1 MKRIQILLLI
11 PLLIWGCKSPKNLIK
26 NGDYDEA
33 VKILVK
39 KLSVNPDK
47 EQNIIYLKQSYV
59 VANQKDSDRIHYLKK
74 TGQPNIW
81 YEVYQHY
88 DKLKNRQDLVKAL
101 PSDVLTQIGFKFI
114 DYDNDVIQAR
124 KKAAVYLYAHA
135 QMLLKKE
142 DRQSALQAY
151 NELIKVTQLYSD
163 YKDVDVLLRKALIL
177 GTNYV
182 LFKMQNKSGV
192 PLPQS
197 FENELMSLSLV
208 DLDRR
213 FLNYDTKEVQG
224 RTYDYTI
231 LANISMINVSPEQL
245 DRDHF
250 TESKKIQDGWKY
262 KYDKDGNIVK
272 DSTGKAIKIPKYK
285 KIECNISEIHQRKT
299 ATISGSVDYINNHTS
314 QLINTTPVSATSV
327 FEHHSAVFN
336 GNLDACSPQTLLLL
350 NTTSVSFPSDAAM
363 ILDAGEK
370 LKSTIKDIIWDDDYL
385 VE

>member
-142 DRQSALQAY
+142 DRQSARQAY

-231 LANISMINVSPEQL
+231 LANISMIDVSPEQL

-327 FEHHSAVFN
+327 FEHYSAIFN
-336 GNLDACSPQTLLLL
+336 GNLDACTPQTLLLL
-350 NTTSVSFPSDAAM
+350 NTTSVSFPSNAAM
-363 ILDAGEK
+363 ILDSGEK

>member
-11 PLLIWGCKSPKNLIK
+11 PLMILGCKSPKNLIK
-26 NGDYDEA
+26 DGNYDEA

-47 EQNIIYLKQSYV
+47 EKNIIYLKQSYKAV
-59 VANQKDSDRIHYLKK
+59 NQKDIDRINYLRK

-101 PSDVLTQIGFKFI
+101 PPDVLSQIGFKSV
-114 DYDNDVIQAR
+114 DYDNDVIEAK
-124 KKAAVYLYAHA
+124 KKAAAYLYAHA

-142 DRQSALQAY
+142 DRQSARQAY
-151 NELIKVTQLYSD
+151 EELLKVSKLYND
-163 YKDVDVLLRKALIL
+163 YKDVDALLRRALVM

-192 PLPQS
+192 LLPLS
-197 FENELMSLSLV
+197 FENELMSISLA
-208 DLDRR
+208 DLDRT
-213 FLNYDTKEVQG
+213 FINYDSKAVKG
-224 RTYDYTI
+224 RNYDY
-231 LANISMINVSPEQL
+231 NIVVNIRVINVSPEQL
-245 DRDHF
+245 DRNHF

-262 KYDKDGNIVK
+262 KYDKDGKIVK

-285 KIECNISEIHQRKT
+285 IIECFITEVHQRKT

-327 FEHHSAVFN
+327 FEHHSAIFN
-336 GNLDACSPQTLLLL
+336 GNLDACTPQTLLML
-350 NTTSVSFPSDAAM
+350 NTTTVPFPSNAAM
-363 ILDAGEK
+363 ILDAGDK

>member
-1 MKRIQILLLI
+1 MKRIWILLLV
-11 PLLIWGCKSPKNLIK
+11 PLLIWACKSPKNLIK
-26 NGDYDEA
+26 NGDYDKA

-47 EQNIIYLKQSYV
+47 EQNIIYLKQSYKA
-59 VANQKDSDRIHYLKK
+59 ANLKDSDRIHYLKK

-101 PSDVLTQIGFKFI
+101 PADVLTQIGFKFI
-114 DYDNDVIQAR
+114 DYDSDVIQAR

-142 DRQSALQAY
+142 DRQSARQAY

-182 LFKMQNKSGV
+182 LFKMHNKSGV

-231 LANISMINVSPEQL
+231 LANIKMIDVSPEQL
-245 DRDHF
+245 DRNHF

-285 KIECNISEIHQRKT
+285 KIECYISEIHQRKT

-327 FEHHSAVFN
+327 FEHHSAIFN
-336 GNLDACSPQTLLLL
+336 GNLDACTPQTLILL

>member
-182 LFKMQNKSGV
+182 LFKMHNKSGV

-231 LANISMINVSPEQL
+231 LANISMIDVSPEQL
-245 DRDHF
+245 DRNHF

-262 KYDKDGNIVK
+262 KYDKDGKIVK

-285 KIECNISEIHQRKT
+285 IIECNISEIHQRKT

-327 FEHHSAVFN
+327 FEHYSAIFN
-336 GNLDACSPQTLLLL
+336 GNLDACTPQTLLLL
-350 NTTSVSFPSDAAM
+350 NTTSVSFPSNVAM

>member
-11 PLLIWGCKSPKNLIK
+11 PLIILGCKSPKNLIK
-26 NGDYDEA
+26 DGNYDEA

-47 EQNIIYLKQSYV
+47 EQNIIYLKQSYNAV
-59 VANQKDSDRIHYLKK
+59 NQKDIDRINYLRK

-101 PSDVLTQIGFKFI
+101 PSDVLSQIGFKSV
-114 DYDNDVIQAR
+114 DYDNDVIQAK

-142 DRQSALQAY
+142 DRQSARQAY
-151 NELIKVTQLYSD
+151 DELIKVTQLYSD
-163 YKDVDVLLRKALIL
+163 YKDIDVLLRRALVL

-182 LFKMQNKSGV
+182 LFKMQNKSGI
-192 PLPQS
+192 PLPPS
-197 FENELMSLSLV
+197 FENELMSISLV
-208 DLDRR
+208 GFDRR

-231 LANISMINVSPEQL
+231 LTNISMIDVSPEQL
-245 DRDHF
+245 DRNHF

-262 KYDKDGNIVK
+262 KYDKDGKIVK

-285 KIECNISEIHQRKT
+285 IIECFITEVHQRKI

-327 FEHHSAVFN
+327 FEHHSAIFN
-336 GNLDACSPQTLLLL
+336 GNLDACTPQTLLML
-350 NTTSVSFPSDAAM
+350 NTTTVPFPSNAAM